1 MKAIKFTDS
10 ELEFLIHHYELEL
23 IEAEAYM
30 GEIRGI
36 LKKLGV
42 ISKET
47 VVEQPVKVAKKR
59 GRPRLEKPVVKD
71 EPLPVLVE
79 KKERAKR
86 KSAPAKAKPGPKPA
100 PKMEE
105 APKKKVAPKKKA
117 TPVKKLAPVKKATP
131 KKRAT
136 PVKNPAAPTIEP
148 AAAPEVTPMA

>member
-42 ISKET
+42 ISKEAA
-47 VVEQPVKVAKKR
+47 VEQPVKVAKKR
-59 GRPRLEKPVVKD
+59 GRPRLEKPVVKA

-79 KKERAKR
+79 KKERAKGKR
-86 KSAPAKAKPGPKPA
+86 APN
-100 PKMEE
+100 
-105 APKKKVAPKKKA
+105 
-117 TPVKKLAPVKKATP
+117 KKATP

-136 PVKNPAAPTIEP
+136 PLKDTAAPKIEP
-148 AAAPEVTPMA
+148 VAAPEVTPTA